1 MLIIWKNLSLK
12 ERILNLLL
20 YFVGVGIM
28 PAGVVLTIN
37 AHIGAGGYDAL
48 NFVLAE
54 HLHIKTGGAPPV

>member
-1 MLIIWKNLSLK
+1 
-12 ERILNLLL
+12 
-20 YFVGVGIM
+20 M

-54 HLHIKTGGAPPV
+54 HLHIKTGGSSPCLNQFLCQKIYSLVFVNNSFTHP